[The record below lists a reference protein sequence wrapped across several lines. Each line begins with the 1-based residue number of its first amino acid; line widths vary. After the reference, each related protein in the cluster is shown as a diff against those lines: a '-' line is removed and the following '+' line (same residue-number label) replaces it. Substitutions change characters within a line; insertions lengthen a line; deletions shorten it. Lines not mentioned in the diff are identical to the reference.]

1 MEFLRTTLGKTLAV
15 LLGVFLVVGTVTAL
29 VDSITSYKSYKEGY
43 RNTITVSADD
53 KVIAKP
59 DVATVSLSVVSK
71 GKTVVEVTTDGNKK
85 MNDIVAALK
94 AMQIDEKDIQTS
106 GYYLN
111 PEQDYSIERLPNQTP
126 KIIGYTL
133 TQSVEVKV
141 RKVDQAGDVVQ
152 KATDLGANNIGNIN
166 LTIDDQD
173 KLKDEAREKA
183 FAKAR
188 AKAETLARQAGVRLG
203 KVISFSDDTAT
214 PYYDS
219 YMNTTSYKEMPMSAS
234 ADAVPAPSFETGSQ
248 EVHSSV
254 SITYEI
260 D

>member
-1 MEFLRTTLGKTLAV
+1 MEFLRTSLGKLVAALLAV
-15 LLGVFLVVGTVTAL
+15 FLLVGSVTAL
-29 VDSITSYKSYKEGY
+29 VDSITTYKTYKEGY
-43 RNTITVSADD
+43 RNTFTVSADD
-53 KVIAKP
+53 KVVAKP
-59 DVATVSLSVVSK
+59 DIATVSLSVVSK
-71 GKTVVEVTTDGNKK
+71 GKTVMEVTTDGNKK
-85 MNDIVAALK
+85 MADIVAALK
-94 AMQIDEKDIQTS
+94 VMQIDEKDIQTS

-126 KIIGYTL
+126 KIIGYSL

-141 RKVDQAGDVVQ
+141 RKVEQAGDVVQ

-183 FAKAR
+183 FTKAK

-203 KVISFSDDTAT
+203 KIVSFSDDTAV

-219 YMNTTSYKEMPMSAS
+219 YMSSYKEMPMSA
-234 ADAVPAPSFETGSQ
+234 AGGDMAAPAPSFEAGSQ
-248 EVHSSV
+248 EVYSNV

-260 D
+260 N

>member
-15 LLGVFLVVGTVTAL
+15 LLGIFLVAGTVTAL

-43 RNTITVSADD
+43 RNTISVSADD

-59 DVATVSLSVVSK
+59 DVATVNMSVVSK

-203 KVISFSDDTAT
+203 KVISFSDDNAM

-219 YMNTTSYKEMPMSAS
+219 YTSYKEMPMSA
-234 ADAVPAPSFETGSQ
+234 AGGDIAVPAPSFETGSQ
-248 EVHSSV
+248 EVHASV
-254 SITYEI
+254 TITYEI

>member
-15 LLGVFLVVGTVTAL
+15 LLGVFLVAGTVTAL
-29 VDSITSYKSYKEGY
+29 VDSIISYKSYKEGY
-43 RNTITVSADD
+43 RNTISVSADD

-59 DVATVSLSVVSK
+59 DVATVNMSVVSK

-111 PEQDYSIERLPNQTP
+111 PEQDYSEDRLPNQTP

-203 KVISFSDDTAT
+203 KVISFSDDNTM
-214 PYYDS
+214 PYYDTYS
-219 YMNTTSYKEMPMSAS
+219 SYKEMPMSA
-234 ADAVPAPSFETGSQ
+234 AGDAVAVPAPSFETGSQ
-248 EVHSSV
+248 EVHANV
-254 SITYEI
+254 TITYEI